1 MVRWVG
7 SIAIGVLAAFA
18 IACSNSTTAPTTVA
32 SVSVTGAVPAMGDT
46 SQFTATAKLSDG
58 TTQDVTGQATWQ
70 SSDSTVAT
78 VSATGAVTAIAA
90 GTVNV
95 IATYQTIAGSDQ
107 ITVAP

>member
-1 MVRWVG
+1 MVRW
-7 SIAIGVLAAFA
+7 IGPIGIGILAAFA
-18 IACSNSTTAPTTVA
+18 FACSNSTTAPTTV
-32 SVSVTGAVPAMGDT
+32 SSVTVTGTVPTMGAT
-46 SQFTATAKLSDG
+46 SQFTARATLSDG

-78 VSATGAVTAIAA
+78 VSATGSVTAIAA

-95 IATYQTIAGSDQ
+95 MATYQTISGSDQ